1 MSKPPYFVKG
11 ITVERENTVLLAKM
25 KNYEKNENWMEAEE
39 QQRLFGHARP
49 GRSASSAESSSR
61 STR

>member
-1 MSKPPYFVKG
+1 VSKPPYFVKG